1 MFVFGNPLAAMFQ
14 VRGLT
19 GYLLLSLSAFVA
31 SPAQADSVGHPLWQA
46 PVLNEANAYA
56 RVIEL
61 QHAGHRN
68 DKLLA
73 TWEHWYTTT
82 PETTTLANFPAGF
95 IIRESNDGG
104 ESWSTLATV
113 NETNGGS
120 YSAFWQ
126 PAFFEFPRRL
136 GNYPA
141 GTLLLVG
148 NLVPADISSTN
159 FFAWRSQDH
168 GETWNPVGI
177 WQQGSLGKGIWEPFL
192 FLDNEDRLVAVFSDE
207 RDHESHSQ
215 MIVHVVSEDGGDTWG
230 DVVRD
235 IASPNKDDR
244 PGMATVA
251 RMDNGKYIM
260 SYEFCGFPNCPS
272 RVKTSTDGVSWNA
285 SDLGKQVST
294 FDNLYAGASPYIV
307 WDHSTKQ
314 LVMATRD
321 IWYNA
326 IANQIA
332 PEKRRAVFTNKEYGN
347 GAWSWS
353 PSSWRVSEATA
364 NCSSANYSPNLLP
377 IMNGFMRYTAATS
390 MDPARP
396 CSEATGEAPIG
407 ILPYK
412 ADFRA
417 KGDAGW
423 IDLEGDWS
431 VWGNQYSFTSVSSSD
446 ATALTGS
453 SGWWDYTIQADITV
467 SASRSTAG
475 LAARVSASTT
485 APGAWKGYSAVMD
498 AGSGNVTLIEHD
510 DKITVL
516 HSEDRIRGIQE
527 GSWYHMTLAVNS
539 NHIEVTL
546 TDEFGIFMTS
556 FTAKADTFP
565 QGMAGLFGSDGSG
578 SFKDVRIL

>member
-1 MFVFGNPLAAMFQ
+1 MFQ
-14 VRGLT
+14 VRRLS
-19 GYLLLSLSAFVA
+19 GYLFLSLSALVA
-31 SPAQADSVGHPLWQA
+31 SPAQADSVGYPLWQA

-61 QHAGHRN
+61 QHAGYRN
-68 DKLLA
+68 GKLLA
-73 TWEHWYTTT
+73 TWEHWYTTA
-82 PETTTLANFPAGF
+82 PGATTLANFPADF
-95 IIRESNDGG
+95 IVRESNDGG
-104 ESWSTLATV
+104 QSWSTLATV

-126 PAFFEFPRRL
+126 PALFEFPHRL

-148 NLVPADISSTN
+148 NLVPADYSSTN

-168 GETWNPVGI
+168 GETWDPVGI

-235 IASPNKDDR
+235 IASPDKNDR

-307 WDHSTKQ
+307 WDHSRKQ

-326 IANQIA
+326 TASQIA
-332 PEKRRAVFTNKEYGN
+332 PETRRAVFTNNDYGS
-347 GAWSWS
+347 GAWFWS
-353 PSSWRVSEATA
+353 PSSWRVSEATE

-377 IMNGFMRYTAATS
+377 IVNGSLRYTAPTS
-390 MDPARP
+390 SDPTRP
-396 CSEATGEAPIG
+396 CSEATGEAPVG
-407 ILPYK
+407 VLPYE

-417 KGDAGW
+417 NSEAGW
-423 IDLEGDWS
+423 INLEGDWS
-431 VWGNQYSFTSVSSSD
+431 VSGDQYSFTSVPNSD
-446 ATALTGS
+446 AITLTGS
-453 SGWWDYTIQADITV
+453 SGWWYYTIEADITV
-467 SASRSTAG
+467 LASRSAAG
-475 LAARVSASTT
+475 LAARISASTT
-485 APGAWKGYSAVMD
+485 APGAWKGYSAVID
-498 AGSGNVTLIEHD
+498 TSSGKVSLLEHD
-510 DKITVL
+510 DKVTAL
-516 HSEDRIRGIQE
+516 HSEDHFIGIQE
-527 GSWYHMTLAVNS
+527 NTWYHMTLAVNS
-539 NHIEVTL
+539 HHITVTL
-546 TDEFGIFMTS
+546 TDEFGLFKTH
-556 FTAKADTFP
+556 FTAETDAFP

-578 SFKDVRIL
+578 SFKNVRIL